1 MELSHDSSC
10 LVVSTHTRHVVSGA
24 ILTAKT
30 QLMYKYHLGR
40 NDHQLKLY
48 TKINF
53 VGTIIH
59 VMLEI

>member
-24 ILTAKT
+24 IMTAKT
-30 QLMYKYHLGR
+30 QLVYKYHLGQ
-40 NDHQLKLY
+40 NDCQFNLY

-53 VGTIIH
+53 VGTISH